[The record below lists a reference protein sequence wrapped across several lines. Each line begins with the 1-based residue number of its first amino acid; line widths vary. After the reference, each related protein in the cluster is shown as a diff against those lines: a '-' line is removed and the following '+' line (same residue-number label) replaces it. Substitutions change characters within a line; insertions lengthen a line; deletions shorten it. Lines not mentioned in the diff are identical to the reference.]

1 MAGMRTRVDVRNA
14 AERLRRFVPPVVGD
28 FVARWRSG
36 WRYVGP
42 SWPTSHANGWSD
54 DSVAEAQT
62 RHWPFLVGATSGRGP
77 LGVSHF
83 PWRTTADEP
92 SDQNIVASFGY
103 VLGLTALTAGGPIS
117 ILDWGG
123 GLGHY
128 HLYAKALLPSVPI
141 DYHCFDL
148 PGIAAAGRMLQPQ
161 ATFHTSEHEIADRV
175 FDLVVSSS
183 SLHYTQDWR
192 ATLALLARRTRR
204 FLYVARLQTVER
216 SASFVVEQVPH
227 PDVYRRPYAS
237 WFINRREFVEH
248 ATASAL
254 HLEREFVYDERWFVR
269 GAPEQGR
276 SWGFLLSR
284 RGTKFA

>member
-1 MAGMRTRVDVRNA
+1 MLTRVDVRTA
-14 AERLRRFVPPVVGD
+14 AERLRRFVPPVLAD
-28 FVARWRSG
+28 FVARSRSG

-42 SWPTSHANGWSD
+42 TWPTPYQSGWHD

-92 SDQNIVASFGY
+92 ADQNIVASFGY
-103 VLGLTALTAGGPIS
+103 VLALTALTAGRPIS
-117 ILDWGG
+117 MLDWGG

-148 PGIAAAGRMLQPQ
+148 PGIAGAGRTLQPQ
-161 ATFHTSEHEIADRV
+161 AHFHTSESEIGERA
-175 FDLVVSSS
+175 FDLVVCSSA
-183 SLHYTQDWR
+183 LHYAQDWP
-192 ATLALLARRTRR
+192 AALALLAQSTRR

-216 SASFVVEQVPH
+216 SASFVVEQVPD

-237 WFINRREFVEH
+237 WFINRREFVER
-248 ATASAL
+248 TAGCGL
-254 HLEREFVYDERWFVR
+254 RLEREFVYDERWFVR

-284 RGTKFA
+284 SGPS

>member
-1 MAGMRTRVDVRNA
+1 MAGTFNL
-14 AERLRRFVPPVVGD
+14 ERLRRFVPPVLD
-28 FVARWRSG
+28 ELVARARSG

-42 SWPTSHANGWSD
+42 SWPSSYQSGWHD
-54 DSVAEAQT
+54 ESVAEAQT
-62 RHWPFLVGATSGRGP
+62 RHWPFLVDATAGHGP

-92 SDQNIVASFGY
+92 ADQNIVASFGY
-103 VLGLTALTAGGPIS
+103 VLARTALAAGGPIS
-117 ILDWGG
+117 LLDWGG

-128 HLYAKALLPSVPI
+128 RLYAKALLPRVPI

-148 PGIAAAGRMLQPQ
+148 PGIVAAGRTLQPD
-161 ATFHTSEHEIADRV
+161 ANFHTSETEIGARA

-183 SLHYTQDWR
+183 ALHYAQGWP
-192 ATLALLARRTRR
+192 ATLALLAKATQR

-216 SASFVVEQVPH
+216 SASFVVEQVPN
-227 PDVYRRPYAS
+227 VYQRPYVS
-237 WFINRREFVEH
+237 WFVNRGEFVER
-248 ATASAL
+248 ATACGL
-254 HLEREFVYDERWFVR
+254 RLEREFVYDERWFVR

-284 RGTKFA
+284 IERS